1 MQIVGTQFF
10 EKNMLEKPKLRLG
23 FVNSLYFWYETL
35 L

>member
-1 MQIVGTQFF
+1 MQIAVTQFF
-10 EKNMLEKPKLRLG
+10 EKNTLEKLKLRLG